1 MAATNRDLE
10 AALIAGSFRE
20 DLYYRLNVVEIR
32 VPPLRERKEE
42 IPPLASQIVTRLN
55 AQYGRRFQLA
65 PAHLDTLTHYHWP
78 GNIREL
84 ENVLR
89 RLVVLD
95 SDSAA
100 EDPGGTPP
108 TIRAPGIHA
117 RGKPQPPLR

>member
-55 AQYGRRFQLA
+55 AQYGRRFQL
-65 PAHLDTLTHYHWP
+65 
-78 GNIREL
+78 
-84 ENVLR
+84 R
-89 RLVVLD
+89 RPI
-95 SDSAA
+95 S
-100 EDPGGTPP
+100 T
-108 TIRAPGIHA
+108 R
-117 RGKPQPPLR
+117 